1 MSVGRTA
8 CSRALPSRL
17 VAGPLEA
24 GSTTLA
30 LTVSVACVT
39 LTGPSRA
46 QHKAAVRE
54 PNCCTIFGGSPYSI
68 FSPWREIEFSSLSMQ
83 ICPSRGSPQPQQGL
97 DRLPPQAR
105 GAGPNPGR
113 AHLPLMH
120 KSSRQVTGAP
130 GEWPVPQAGLTSTCS
145 VPPRRVGLDPPQKR
159 QDPAPSSKPWLS
171 CLSHRVSHQHQ
182 ALGRGRPRRKAIP
195 HSLPGV
201 CPTSHTTQSAVA
213 CGHSSGQWPLSS
225 IR

>member
-1 MSVGRTA
+1 
-8 CSRALPSRL
+8 
-17 VAGPLEA
+17 
-24 GSTTLA
+24 
-30 LTVSVACVT
+30 VSVACVT

-159 QDPAPSSKPWLS
+159 QDPAPSSNPSGLRPGCHASATECHTSLPW
-171 CLSHRVSHQHQ
+171 
-182 ALGRGRPRRKAIP
+182 AGGGPGGRPSHILCPVCAPP
-195 HSLPGV
+195 H
-201 CPTSHTTQSAVA
+201 T
-213 CGHSSGQWPLSS
+213 PLQLVHFGT
-225 IR
+225 

>member
-1 MSVGRTA
+1 
-8 CSRALPSRL
+8 
-17 VAGPLEA
+17 
-24 GSTTLA
+24 
-30 LTVSVACVT
+30 VSVACVT

-97 DRLPPQAR
+97 DRLPPQAPE
-105 GAGPNPGR
+105 AGPNPGR

-171 CLSHRVSHQHQ
+171 CLSHRVSHQQHCPGQGEAQEEGHPTFSARCVPHLTHHPVCRCLRPQLWSVALEQHQ
-182 ALGRGRPRRKAIP
+182 IVHHAPLCLPFALATIQ
-195 HSLPGV
+195 V
-201 CPTSHTTQSAVA
+201 
-213 CGHSSGQWPLSS
+213 
-225 IR
+225 

>member
-1 MSVGRTA
+1 M
-8 CSRALPSRL
+8 
-17 VAGPLEA
+17 
-24 GSTTLA
+24 
-30 LTVSVACVT
+30 SVACVT

-159 QDPAPSSKPWLS
+159 QDPCSQFTLAVMPQPPSVTPASGPGQGEAQEEGHPTFSARCVPHLTHHPVCR
-171 CLSHRVSHQHQ
+171 CLRPQLWSVALEQHQ
-182 ALGRGRPRRKAIP
+182 IVHHAPLCLPFALATIQ
-195 HSLPGV
+195 V
-201 CPTSHTTQSAVA
+201 
-213 CGHSSGQWPLSS
+213 
-225 IR
+225 